1 MRQLY
6 VKRSQ
11 PLQFALHICGNI
23 SSNNSRVNQD
33 EIPSPRGSGH
43 PEFSAAHFVVA
54 CVVVAC
60 VVVGEGAGVGAV
72 VVGEGAC
79 VVVGEGACVVVGEG
93 AGVVVDEGAGVVV
106 DEGAGVV
113 VDEGASVVVAGVGV
127 VLTGAEQSA
136 YTLAPAPPPTM
147 RRRPGLAPMV
157 FLQIVPDGANSVSPP
172 HTELV
177 QAE

>member
-6 VKRSQ
+6 VKRLQ

-60 VVVGEGAGVGAV
+60 VVVGEGVGVGAV

-113 VDEGASVVVAGVGV
+113 VAGVGVVVGGNV

-157 FLQIVPDGANSVSPP
+157 FLQIDPDGANSVSPP